1 MKKPKENKMTKTITS
16 KSMLG
21 TPVEVTFEDNFD
33 YIYWGN
39 DVTEE
44 HKLDK
49 LPKTDAAYKVLN
61 EFKDALS
68 VMATSRNN
76 YENCVIYTRKS
87 TRCKTWSASFCSLS

>member
-1 MKKPKENKMTKTITS
+1 MTKTITS

-21 TPVEVTFEDNFD
+21 TPVEITFEDNFD

-49 LPKTDAAYKVLN
+49 LPKTDSAYKVLN
-61 EFKDALS
+61 DFKDALS
-68 VMATSRNN
+68 VMAMSRNN
-76 YENCVIYTRKS
+76 YRNCVIYTRKS
-87 TRCKTWSASFCSLS
+87 TRCKTWSASFCRLK